1 MPQSWEQNWGID
13 KVPVVTTTGDIV
25 DVEETA
31 IELRRSAI
39 YEIGNMTLLNRKLN
53 SSLSNKEMKSKIEI
67 MDKYAGLGIAREV
80 IETCKNKE
88 WNECSIRNRTNELNK
103 LFIELWP
110 FE

>member
-1 MPQSWEQNWGID
+1 MDNKTKRLWVRLSPEDERLFKEKASKYHSVSAMVRDAVRQFNDIATVGKID
-13 KVPVVTTTGDIV
+13 
-25 DVEETA
+25 A
-31 IELRRSAI
+31 L
-39 YEIGNMTLLNRKLN
+39 
-53 SSLSNKEMKSKIEI
+53 LSNKEMKSKIEI